1 MDYGAAAAAS
11 SADVASI
18 LKTVSETQAA
28 TGVTAAPV
36 VTESLDLDA
45 IYQATYEAEMAKYNA
60 QTQSD
65 TAAVAAAMEAS
76 TIETIVNYDEARINA
91 MMQAAE
97 TGFSV
102 QNTLVPQDLSNIS
115 QLLADYNSV
124 SPVNLSGGLTAGGF
138 VMPEGIE
145 RETVYKII
153 AAEGGNVSPQE
164 AVNIASTMINRARS
178 GGWNGGNDIYK
189 VATAKNQYV
198 VYQNGN
204 YKSAALTPES
214 RAAVDLLFTSAST
227 GGATAHNYQSFR
239 SSGSTSY
246 GGTQLVP
253 GGNRYK

>member
-1 MDYGAAAAAS
+1 MDYGAQGGATSGDIAKVLQS
-11 SADVASI
+11 
-18 LKTVSETQAA
+18 VSNTQAA
-28 TGVTAAPV
+28 AGVNTAPV

-60 QTQSD
+60 QLQPEVS
-65 TAAVAAAMEAS
+65 TAAVDVAAIQTM
-76 TIETIVNYDEARINA
+76 VNYDA
-91 MMQAAE
+91 QGLAALNND
-97 TGFSV
+97 TMSQV
-102 QNTLVPQDLSNIS
+102 AAQTVPQDLTNINL
-115 QLLADYNSV
+115 LLANYNSTP
-124 SPVNLSGGLTAGGF
+124 PVNLSGGLTAGGF

-153 AAEGGNVSPQE
+153 AAEGGSANPQE

-204 YKSAALTPES
+204 YMTAALTPES
-214 RAAVDLLFTSAST
+214 RAAVDSLFASASV
-227 GGATAHNYQSFR
+227 GGTTAHNYQSFR